1 MRYRNLET
9 GAFDGGVGTSMSFTN
24 GILNLTNWAG
34 NVILPTLA
42 GLFFAIAILR
52 FARSESYAA
61 AMYGGL
67 LCLMAS
73 GLLRAMETFASQ
85 RAWNDPDVYWISLVS
100 LVDWICNV
108 VMPVYAGL
116 QVAAGALRMGIVTRI
131 HPTEGWMRHF
141 VAAGLCL
148 LLSGLV
154 RMAEFFVLKGTG
166 GVT

>member
-1 MRYRNLET
+1 
-9 GAFDGGVGTSMSFTN
+9 MSFTN

-34 NVILPTLA
+34 NVILPTLT

-52 FARSESYAA
+52 FARAESSSI
-61 AMYGGL
+61 AMYGGF

-85 RAWNDPDVYWISLVS
+85 RPWNDPDVYWMAIVT

-108 VMPVYAGL
+108 LMPLYAGL

-131 HPTEGWMRHF
+131 HPTEGWMKHF

-154 RMAEFFVLKGTG
+154 RLAEFFVMHGTG

>member
-1 MRYRNLET
+1 
-9 GAFDGGVGTSMSFTN
+9 MSFTN
-24 GILNLTNWAG
+24 GILNVTNWAG
-34 NVILPTLA
+34 NVVLPTLA
-42 GLFFAIAILR
+42 GLFFAIAVLK
-52 FARSESYAA
+52 FARSESSSA
-61 AMYGGL
+61 AMYGGF

-108 VMPVYAGL
+108 LMPVYAGV
-116 QVAAGALRMGIVTRI
+116 QVAAGALRMGVVTRI

-148 LLSGLV
+148 LLSGLL
-154 RMAEFFVLKGTG
+154 RLAEFFITRGTAG
-166 GVT
+166 IP

>member
-1 MRYRNLET
+1 
-9 GAFDGGVGTSMSFTN
+9 MSFTN
-24 GILNLTNWAG
+24 GILNLTNWGG

-42 GLFFAIAILR
+42 GLFFSIAIVKFSR
-52 FARSESYAA
+52 TEPYAA

-85 RAWNDPDVYWISLVS
+85 RPWNDSDVYWMSLVT
-100 LVDWICNV
+100 LVNWISNV
-108 VMPVYAGL
+108 LMPVYAGI
-116 QVAAGALRMGIVTRI
+116 QVAAGALRMGIVTRV

-154 RMAEFFVLKGTG
+154 RLAEFFVLQGTA
-166 GVT
+166 GVR

>member
-1 MRYRNLET
+1 
-9 GAFDGGVGTSMSFTN
+9 MSFYN
-24 GILNLTNWAG
+24 GIANLTNWAA

-42 GLFFAIAILR
+42 GLFFVAAVLR
-52 FARSESYAA
+52 FSRGLGYYQS
-61 AMYGGL
+61 MYGGF

-85 RAWNDPDVYWISLVS
+85 RSWNDPDVYWMSLVS

-108 VMPVYAGL
+108 LMPVYAGL
-116 QVAAGALRMGIVTRI
+116 EVAAGALRMGIVTRI

-154 RMAEFFVLKGTG
+154 RLAGVFVARGTG
-166 GVT
+166 GGT